1 MSKKPRRLR
10 TPNLPPEAFVTPP
23 AARPESTGTEAAAP
37 RAPETATGAARPAA
51 TGHSHEPPVRAVNWQ
66 REYGAVLSD
75 LKRTGI
81 LAGALLAIMIALSIV
96 IR

>member
-10 TPNLPPEAFVTPP
+10 TPNLPPEAFVTPQ
-23 AARPESTGTEAAAP
+23 AARPESTRTEAAAP
-37 RAPETATGAARPAA
+37 RAPETAIGAAGPAA
-51 TGHSHEPPVRAVNWQ
+51 TGHSHEPPARAVNWQ

-81 LAGALLAIMIALSIV
+81 LAGALLAIMIVLSIV